1 MQYIYGDLRNNGNED
16 VSLDKILSIVEM
28 YDERS

>member
-16 VSLDKILSIVEM
+16 VSLDKILSTVEM

>member
-1 MQYIYGDLRNNGNED
+1 MQYIYDDLRSNGNED

>member
-1 MQYIYGDLRNNGNED
+1 MQYIYDDLRNNGNED
-16 VSLDKILSIVEM
+16 VSLDKILSTVEM